1 MEGDKVVVHITVNGE
16 IIDDGDSPSFETE
29 TLALEYIAYWLHEN
43 GNVDYDKI
51 EIKPLPKG

>member
-1 MEGDKVVVHITVNGE
+1 MDDKRVVVHITVNGE
-16 IIDDGDSPSFETE
+16 FVDGDDAPSFETE

>member
-1 MEGDKVVVHITVNGE
+1 MGENRVVVHITVNGE
-16 IIDDGDSPSFETE
+16 FVDGDDAPSFETE

-51 EIKPLPKG
+51 EIKPLPKE